1 MRPFKQTGAHKYING
16 LTMTTVASP
25 DGAAALVS
33 EDMDLNAETM
43 MNLSLLDPPHYGW
56 TAAGGIADLLPPV
69 EVGHAKIL

>member
-1 MRPFKQTGAHKYING
+1 
-16 LTMTTVASP
+16 MTTIASP

-33 EDMDLNAETM
+33 EDIDLNAETM

-69 EVGHAKIL
+69 EVRNAQIRYHVDACTV